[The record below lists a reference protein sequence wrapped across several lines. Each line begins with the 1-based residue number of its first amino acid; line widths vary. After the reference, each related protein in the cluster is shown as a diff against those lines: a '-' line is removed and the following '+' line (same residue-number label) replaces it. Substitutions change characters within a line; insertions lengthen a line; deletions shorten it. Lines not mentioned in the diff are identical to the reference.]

1 MTDTAIAVTDTRF
14 RDVLITIADQVVA
27 STGEGRNGD
36 VFHAYREQVDF
47 FESRAEIPYTVWLR
61 EQIEAALQSPADE
74 KTRAMLDART
84 RFGETVGMTAD
95 IKLDRIRGVL
105 DKVDP
110 HAADDLDALLDF
122 VAEIRKVAKD
132 I

>member
-1 MTDTAIAVTDTRF
+1 MTETATAVTDTRF
-14 RDVLITIADQVVA
+14 RDVLTTIADQVVA

-47 FESRAEIPYTVWLR
+47 FQARAEIPYTVWLR
-61 EQIEAALQSPADE
+61 EQIEAALQAPADE

-84 RFGETVGMTAD
+84 RFGENVSMIAD

-105 DKVDP
+105 DDVDP
-110 HAADDLDALLDF
+110 LAADHLDTLLDF
-122 VAEIRKVAKD
+122 VAEIRKIAKE